1 MRPDPRAPH
10 LHVAAIV
17 IAAGIG
23 ACGAVSTGETD
34 TGPSISFIEVTR
46 QAGIDSLH
54 RHGGTGRK
62 YYVETVPPG
71 ACWLDYDGDG
81 WWDLYLVQ
89 SGPLPGTPR
98 PDGTPHSKLYRNLGN
113 GKFEDV
119 TKRAGVANASGYGAG
134 CTAGDYDND
143 GDSDLYVTNFGDS
156 VLYRNAGNGTF
167 EDVTKRAG
175 VANGLYAASAS
186 WADYDNDGRLDLY
199 VTNYV
204 DFTMADEKYCG
215 NIRAGRRSYC
225 HPDAY
230 TGVPDALYH
239 NEGNGVFKN
248 VAAQAGIVDPNG
260 KGLGVVWF
268 DFDHDGDV
276 DLYVANDATPNM
288 LYRNEGNGRFA
299 NITLLSGVCC
309 SEDGKP
315 ESGMGTDAGDA
326 DGDGWPDLIVTNLSN
341 EVNQIYRNLEG
352 SGVFAIESYPSGL
365 AGKSLLTTSWG
376 VDLFDYD
383 NDGDLD
389 LALTNG
395 HPMDDI
401 EEVSDIIT
409 HAMRPFLFENTGGG
423 AFREIGAQ
431 MGDYFRQPDVGRGL
445 ATADYDNDG
454 DRDLI
459 YAPNDSR
466 ARLLRND
473 GGSGAGHW
481 ITVRLRGVRANRDAI
496 GARVELT
503 AGGRRQVQEVR
514 SSSSYLSQND
524 MRLHFGLGDAKR
536 VDRLTI
542 HWPTPDHRVEKV
554 GPLAVDRFV
563 TIREGKGMVSEHAP
577 GVGGE

>member
-1 MRPDPRAPH
+1 MRLARSAPA
-10 LHVAAIV
+10 LHIAAIA
-17 IAAGIG
+17 IIAGIG
-23 ACGAVSTGETD
+23 VCRAAPAGKSVAGRSA
-34 TGPSISFIEVTR
+34 SYIEVTR
-46 QAGIDSLH
+46 EAGIDSLH

-71 ACWLDYDGDG
+71 ACWLDYDGDD
-81 WWDLYLVQ
+81 WWDLYVVQ
-89 SGPLPGTPR
+89 SGPLPGRPR
-98 PDGTPHSKLYRNLGN
+98 PDGTPHSKLYRNLGD
-113 GKFEDV
+113 GTFEDV

-143 GDSDLYVTNFGDS
+143 GDSDLYVTNFGNS
-156 VLYRNAGNGTF
+156 VLYQNAGDGTF

-186 WADYDNDGRLDLY
+186 WADYDLDGRLDLY

-204 DFTMADEKYCG
+204 DFTMDDEKYCG
-215 NIRAGRRSYC
+215 DIRTGRRSYC

-230 TGVPDALYH
+230 IGVPDALYH

-248 VAAQAGIVDPNG
+248 VAPQAGIVDPNG

-288 LYRNEGNGRFA
+288 LYRNEGNGRFVT
-299 NITLLSGVCC
+299 ITLLSGVCC
-309 SEDGKP
+309 SEDGRP
-315 ESGMGTDAGDA
+315 ESGMGTDSGDA

-352 SGVFAIESYPSGL
+352 SGVFSIESYPSGL
-365 AGKSLLTTSWG
+365 GEKSLLMTGWG
-376 VDLFDYD
+376 VDLFDHD

-389 LALTNG
+389 LIVTNG

-401 EEVSDIIT
+401 EEVSDILT
-409 HAMRPFLFENTGGG
+409 HSMRPFLFENQGGG
-423 AFREIGAQ
+423 RFREIGQQA
-431 MGDYFRQPDVGRGL
+431 GDYFRAADVGRGL
-445 ATADYDNDG
+445 STADFDNDG
-454 DRDLI
+454 DRDLFFS
-459 YAPNDSR
+459 PNNRR

-503 AGGRRQVQEVR
+503 AGGRLQVQEVR

-524 MRLHFGLGDAKR
+524 MRLHFGLGAAKR

-554 GPLAVDRFV
+554 GPLPVDRFI
-563 TIREGKGMVSEHAP
+563 TIREGKGMITEHGP
-577 GVGGE
+577 GVGVE